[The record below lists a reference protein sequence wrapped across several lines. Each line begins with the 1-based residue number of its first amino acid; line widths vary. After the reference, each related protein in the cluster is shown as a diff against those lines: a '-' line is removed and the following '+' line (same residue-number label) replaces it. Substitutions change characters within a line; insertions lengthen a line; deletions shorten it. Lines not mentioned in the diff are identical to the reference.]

1 MAKAAWQ
8 GQPTLIPATRLPQKK
23 KHPLG
28 RNAIRISAQPSP
40 RRDDTTVNRATKHM
54 TENTST
60 STRQPQSSSMADEI
74 DLQKL
79 WGLLV
84 DHRWLII
91 GTTLIA
97 LFLGVAYGVL
107 ATPIYKADALLQ
119 VEDKQGGVP
128 GFSELNELFTEESSA
143 DAEIQIIR
151 SRMVLG
157 EVINQLQMD
166 IRIAPERSPFIGRFT
181 APDPAPEFVPK
192 PLFAGYRDSE
202 TFVTVKHFRV
212 PEALEGKAFTLLEEN
227 GQPVLYL
234 EDQKVGSAP
243 VGNPIKSEDGSIQL
257 EIGEWEYGEEPLSLV
272 KQARANAVN
281 QLRSRLS
288 VSEQGKATGII
299 AMAMIGP
306 HKTRIR
312 TILDAIS
319 ETYLL
324 QNIKRLSAEAENSL
338 DFLDEQ
344 LPEIKEKLT
353 GAEEKLNAYRLKSE
367 SVDLSLETQSV
378 LERLVAIEAKINEL
392 KIKESEVSSRFTQ
405 EHPAYRTLIQQ
416 RGSLMQEK
424 EELNKQ
430 IKALPETQQEVLR
443 LMRDVEVNQ
452 EIYVGLLNKSQE
464 LRIMKAG
471 TVGSVRIIDKALVQP
486 VPVKPKKP
494 LVAILAAMLGG
505 MGAVG
510 YVLVKAAFNRG
521 IESPEQLEEQGIS
534 VYASIPLSEH
544 QQKVDRLEALK
555 RRRRQKKDKEP
566 IPLLALSDPNDL
578 AVEALR
584 SLRTSLHFA
593 MMEATNKVLM
603 VSGPSPGVGKS
614 FVSANLAA
622 VLAQTGQR
630 VIVIDAD
637 MRKGHMHRFFDNRNN
652 AGLSDYLSGQ
662 KEQDAVIQASK
673 MENLAFIPR
682 GQVPPNPSEL
692 LMHNRFKSL
701 MESLSGQYDIVLVDT
716 PPILAVT
723 DAAIVG
729 QLAGSSLIVT
739 RFGVNSVKE
748 VDITLTRFAQNNV
761 EIKGAILNC
770 MERRASN
777 EYGYYNYEYKQDT

>member
-1 MAKAAWQ
+1 
-8 GQPTLIPATRLPQKK
+8 
-23 KHPLG
+23 
-28 RNAIRISAQPSP
+28 
-40 RRDDTTVNRATKHM
+40 M
-54 TENTST
+54 TESTST
-60 STRQPQSSSMADEI
+60 SNRQPQSPSMADEI
-74 DLQKL
+74 HLQKL
-79 WGLLV
+79 LGLLM

-91 GTTLIA
+91 GTTLVA
-97 LFLGVAYGVL
+97 LLLGVAYGLL

-157 EVINQLQMD
+157 EVIDQLQMD
-166 IRIAPERSPFIGRFT
+166 ILIEPDRMPLFGGLG

-212 PEALEGKAFTLLEEN
+212 PEALEGKLFTLLEEN
-227 GQPVLYL
+227 GHPVLYL
-234 EDQKVGSAP
+234 DEQKIASASVGS
-243 VGNPIKSEDGSIQL
+243 PIKNENGSILL
-257 EIGEWEYGEEPLSLV
+257 ELGEFEYGEEPLNLIKQTRADAV
-272 KQARANAVN
+272 KN
-281 QLRSRLS
+281 LRGRLS
-288 VSEQGKATGII
+288 VSEQGRATGII
-299 AMAMIGP
+299 AITMTG
-306 HKTRIR
+306 HSKKRIR
-312 TILDAIS
+312 SILDGIG

-338 DFLDEQ
+338 KFLDEQ

-392 KIKESEVSSRFTQ
+392 KIKESEVSSRFTK

-486 VPVKPKKP
+486 DPVKPKKSF
-494 LVAILAAMLGG
+494 VAILAALLGAIG
-505 MGAVG
+505 SVG
-510 YVLVKAAFNRG
+510 CVLVKAAFNRG

-555 RRRRQKKDKEP
+555 RSRRKKKDKDP

-578 AVEALR
+578 AIEALR

-593 MMEATNKVLM
+593 MMEANNKVLM

-614 FVSANLAA
+614 FVTANLAA
-622 VLAQTGQR
+622 VLAQTGQK
-630 VIVIDAD
+630 VIAVDAD
-637 MRKGHMHRFFDNRNN
+637 MRKGHMHRFFDNTND

-662 KEQDAVIQASK
+662 KEQGAVIQTTK
-673 MENLAFIPR
+673 MENLDFISR

-692 LMHNRFKSL
+692 LMHNRLKSL

-777 EYGYYNYEYKQDT
+777 EYGYYSYAYK

>member
-1 MAKAAWQ
+1 MVSLQKTPIGNQTGRAKKDM
-8 GQPTLIPATRLPQKK
+8 P
-23 KHPLG
+23 
-28 RNAIRISAQPSP
+28 N
-40 RRDDTTVNRATKHM
+40 N
-54 TENTST
+54 ETST
-60 STRQPQSSSMADEI
+60 ARPLPSSSTMADEI
-74 DLQKL
+74 DLQRL

-91 GTTLIA
+91 STTFIA
-97 LFLGVAYGVL
+97 LCFGVAYGL
-107 ATPIYKADALLQ
+107 FATPIYKADALLQ

-157 EVINQLQMD
+157 QIIDQLQLD
-166 IRIAPERSPFIGRFT
+166 IHVAPDRVPFWG
-181 APDPAPEFVPK
+181 AVGAADPAPAFVPQ
-192 PLFAGYRDSE
+192 PLFAGYRDSK
-202 TFVTVKHFRV
+202 TFVAIKSFQV
-212 PEALEGKAFTLLEEN
+212 PENLEGKTFTLIEEN
-227 GQPVLYL
+227 GLPTLYL
-234 EDQKVGSAP
+234 DKQKVGSAP
-243 VGNPIKSEDGSIQL
+243 LDTPITSEDKLIIL
-257 EIGEWEYGEEPLSLV
+257 ELGEWEFGEEPLNLIH
-272 KQARANAVN
+272 QPRASAVS

-288 VSEQGKATGII
+288 VSEQGKSTGII
-299 AMAMIGP
+299 ALSITGS
-306 HKTRIR
+306 HKGRIR
-312 TILDAIS
+312 AILDAIS

-324 QNIKRLSAEAENSL
+324 QNIKRMSAEAEKSL
-338 DFLDEQ
+338 DFLDQQ
-344 LPEIKEKLT
+344 LPEIKEKLN

-378 LERLVAIEAKINEL
+378 LDRLVAIEGKINEL
-392 KIKESEVSSRFTQ
+392 KIKESEISARFTR
-405 EHPAYRTLIQQ
+405 EHPAYRTLVQQ
-416 RGSLMQEK
+416 RASLNQEK
-424 EELNKQ
+424 EQLNSQ

-452 EIYVGLLNKSQE
+452 EIYVGLLNKVQE

-486 VPVKPKKP
+486 APIKPKKP
-494 LVAILAAMLGG
+494 LVAILAAMLGA
-505 MGAVG
+505 MGSVG
-510 YVLVKAAFNRG
+510 IVLLKAAFNRG

-544 QQKVDRLEALK
+544 QQKVDRIALLQYRRKRKKSKEA
-555 RRRRQKKDKEP
+555 
-566 IPLLALSDPNDL
+566 IPLLTLSDPNDL

-593 MMEATNKVLM
+593 MMEASNKVLM

-614 FVSANLAA
+614 FISANLAA
-622 VLAQTGQR
+622 VLAQTGQK
-630 VIVIDAD
+630 VMVVDAD
-637 MRKGHMHRFFDNRNN
+637 MRKGHMHRFFENHSDT
-652 AGLSDYLSGQ
+652 GLSDYLSGQ
-662 KEQDAVIQASK
+662 VEQEHIVCSTQMDNIF
-673 MENLAFIPR
+673 FIPR
-682 GQVPPNPSEL
+682 GQLPPNPSEL
-692 LMHNRFKSL
+692 LMHDRFKTL
-701 MESLSGQYDIVLVDT
+701 MESLSAQYDIVLVDT

-770 MERRASN
+770 MERRVRN
-777 EYGYYNYEYKQDT
+777 EYGYYAYEYSSEGNDGTSS

>member
-1 MAKAAWQ
+1 
-8 GQPTLIPATRLPQKK
+8 
-23 KHPLG
+23 
-28 RNAIRISAQPSP
+28 
-40 RRDDTTVNRATKHM
+40 M

-60 STRQPQSSSMADEI
+60 ANRQPQAGGVADEI

-97 LFLGVAYGVL
+97 LFLGVVYGVL

-157 EVINQLQMD
+157 DVIDQLQLD
-166 IRIAPERSPFIGRFT
+166 ILIQPDRLPLIGSLG
-181 APDPAPEFVPK
+181 APDPAPEFLPK
-192 PLFAGYRDSE
+192 PLFAGYRDSQ
-202 TFVTVKHFRV
+202 TFVTIKHFQV
-212 PEALEGKAFTLLEEN
+212 PETLEGKVFTLLEEN
-227 GQPVLYL
+227 GQPALYM

-243 VGNPIKSEDGSIQL
+243 VGTLIKSEDGGIQL
-257 EIGEWEYGEEPLSLV
+257 ELGEWEYGGEPLDLV
-272 KQARANAVN
+272 KQARADTVN
-281 QLRSRLS
+281 KFRARLS
-288 VSEQGKATGII
+288 VNEQGKSTGII
-299 AMAMIGP
+299 ALAMTGP
-306 HKTRIR
+306 NKTRIR
-312 TILDAIS
+312 TILDAIG

-353 GAEEKLNAYRLKSE
+353 AAEEKLNAYRLKSE

-392 KIKESEVSSRFTQ
+392 KIKESEVSARFTK

-416 RGSLMQEK
+416 RSSLIQEK

-443 LMRDVEVNQ
+443 FMRDVEVNQ
-452 EIYVGLLNKSQE
+452 EIYVGLLNKVQE

-486 VPVKPKKP
+486 EPVKPKKA
-494 LVAILAAMLGG
+494 LVVIIASMLGG
-505 MGAVG
+505 MAAVAF
-510 YVLVKAAFNRG
+510 VLVKAIFNRG
-521 IESPEQLEEQGIS
+521 IESPEELEERGIP

-544 QQKVDRLEALK
+544 QQKVDRLAALK
-555 RRRRQKKDKEP
+555 RQRRKKKLNENIP
-566 IPLLALSDPNDL
+566 ILALSDPNDL

-593 MMEATNKVLM
+593 MMGARNNVIM

-614 FVSANLAA
+614 FVSTNLAA
-622 VLAQTGQR
+622 VLATAGQK
-630 VIVIDAD
+630 VVVIDAD
-637 MRKGHMHRFFDNRNN
+637 MRKGNMHRFFNN
-652 AGLSDYLSGQ
+652 KNEVGLSDYLSDQ
-662 KEQDAVIQASK
+662 KTYEEIISTT
-673 MENLAFIPR
+673 ELESLSFISR
-682 GQVPPNPSEL
+682 GKVPPNPSEL
-692 LMHNRFKSL
+692 LMHERFKL
-701 MESLSGQYDIVLVDT
+701 LVDSLSTRYDMVLIDT

-723 DAAIVG
+723 DASIVG
-729 QLAGSSLIVT
+729 QLAGSSLIVA

-748 VDITLTRFAQNNV
+748 VDITLNRFEQNNV

-770 MERRASN
+770 MERKSSN
-777 EYGYYNYEYKQDT
+777 EYSYYSYEYK

>member
-1 MAKAAWQ
+1 
-8 GQPTLIPATRLPQKK
+8 
-23 KHPLG
+23 
-28 RNAIRISAQPSP
+28 
-40 RRDDTTVNRATKHM
+40 M

-60 STRQPQSSSMADEI
+60 SNRQPQSSGMADEI

-97 LFLGVAYGVL
+97 LFLGVAYGLL

-157 EVINQLQMD
+157 DVIDQLQLD
-166 IRIAPERSPFIGRFT
+166 ILVQPDRPPLIGGLG

-212 PEALEGKAFTLLEEN
+212 PEVLEGEAFTLLEEN
-227 GQPVLYL
+227 GQPTLYL

-243 VGNPIKSEDGSIQL
+243 VGSPIKSEDGAIQL
-257 EIGEWEYGEEPLSLV
+257 EIGEWEYGEEPLSLI
-272 KQARANAVN
+272 KQARADAVN
-281 QLRSRLS
+281 QLRGRLS
-288 VSEQGKATGII
+288 VSEQGKVTGII
-299 AMAMIGP
+299 AMAITGP

-392 KIKESEVSSRFTQ
+392 KIKESEVSARFTQ

-416 RGSLMQEK
+416 RGSLLQEK

-486 VPVKPKKP
+486 EPVKPQKS
-494 LVAILAAMLGG
+494 LIAILAAMLGG

-555 RRRRQKKDKEP
+555 RRRHKKNKEP

-578 AVEALR
+578 AIEALR

-593 MMEATNKVLM
+593 MMEASNKVLM

-614 FVSANLAA
+614 FVTANLAA
-622 VLAQTGQR
+622 VLAQTGQK
-630 VIVIDAD
+630 VVVIDAD
-637 MRKGHMHRFFDNRNN
+637 MRKGHMHRFFDNRNDD
-652 AGLSDYLSGQ
+652 GLSDYLSGQ
-662 KEQDAVIQASK
+662 KEQEAVIQATK

-701 MESLSGQYDIVLVDT
+701 MESLSDQYDIVLVDT

-777 EYGYYNYEYKQDT
+777 EYGYYAYEYGSSKES

>member
-1 MAKAAWQ
+1 
-8 GQPTLIPATRLPQKK
+8 
-23 KHPLG
+23 
-28 RNAIRISAQPSP
+28 
-40 RRDDTTVNRATKHM
+40 M
-54 TENTST
+54 TENAST
-60 STRQPQSSSMADEI
+60 SNRQPQPSGMADEI

-79 WGLLV
+79 WGQLV

-97 LFLGVAYGVL
+97 LFLGVVYGFL
-107 ATPIYKADALLQ
+107 ATPIYRADALLQ

-157 EVINQLQMD
+157 DVIDQLHLD
-166 IRIAPERSPFIGRFT
+166 IRVQPDRLPLIGGLG

-202 TFVTVKHFRV
+202 TFVTIKNFRV
-212 PEALEGKAFTLLEEN
+212 PDTLKGEAFTLLEEN
-227 GQPVLYL
+227 SQPTLYL

-243 VGNPIKSEDGSIQL
+243 VGDSIKSEDGRIQL
-257 EIGEWEYGEEPLSLV
+257 ELGEWEYGGEPLNLV
-272 KQARANAVN
+272 KQTRAGAVN
-281 QLRSRLS
+281 QLRGRLS
-288 VSEQGKATGII
+288 VSEQGKSTGII
-299 AMAMIGP
+299 AMSITGP

-312 TILDAIS
+312 TVLDSIS
-319 ETYLL
+319 ENYLL
-324 QNIKRLSAEAENSL
+324 QNIKRMSAEAQNSL
-338 DFLDEQ
+338 NFLDEQ

-353 GAEEKLNAYRLKSE
+353 SAEEKLNAYRLKSE
-367 SVDLSLETQSV
+367 SVDLSLETESV
-378 LERLVAIEAKINEL
+378 LGRLVAIEAKINEL
-392 KIKESEVSSRFTQ
+392 KIKESEVSARFTQ

-430 IKALPETQQEVLR
+430 IKTLPETQQEVLR

-452 EIYVGLLNKSQE
+452 EIYVGLLNKVQE

-471 TVGSVRIIDKALVQP
+471 TVGSVRIIDKALVQTE
-486 VPVKPKKP
+486 PVKPKKP
-494 LVAILAAMLGG
+494 LVAILAAMLGA
-505 MGAVG
+505 MSSVG
-510 YVLVKAAFNRG
+510 YVLVRAAFNRG

-534 VYASIPLSEH
+534 VYASIPLSQH
-544 QQKVDRLEALK
+544 QLKVDRLEALK
-555 RRRRQKKDKEP
+555 RRRQKKSKEP

-578 AVEALR
+578 AIEALR

-593 MMEATNKVLM
+593 MMEASNKVLM

-614 FVSANLAA
+614 FVTANLAA
-622 VLAQTGQR
+622 VLAQTGQK
-630 VIVIDAD
+630 VVVIDAD
-637 MRKGHMHRFFDNRNN
+637 MRKGHMHRFFDNRNDE
-652 AGLSDYLSGQ
+652 GLSDYLSGQ
-662 KEQDAVIQASK
+662 KEQETVIQTTK

-701 MESLSGQYDIVLVDT
+701 MKSLSGQYDIVLVDT

-748 VDITLTRFAQNNV
+748 IDITLTRFAQNNV

-777 EYGYYNYEYKQDT
+777 EYGYYQYKY

>member
-1 MAKAAWQ
+1 
-8 GQPTLIPATRLPQKK
+8 
-23 KHPLG
+23 
-28 RNAIRISAQPSP
+28 
-40 RRDDTTVNRATKHM
+40 M

-60 STRQPQSSSMADEI
+60 SNRQPQATGMADEI

-79 WGLLV
+79 FGLLL

-97 LFLGVAYGVL
+97 LFLGVAYGLL

-157 EVINQLQMD
+157 DVIDQLQMD
-166 IRIAPERSPFIGRFT
+166 IRIGPDRPPLIGSFT
-181 APDPAPEFVPK
+181 APDPAPEFAPK

-212 PEALEGKAFTLLEEN
+212 PEAVEGRAFTLLEEN
-227 GQPVLYL
+227 GQPTLYL
-234 EDQKVGSAP
+234 EDQKVGGAP
-243 VGNPIKSEDGSIQL
+243 LGSPITSEDGSIQL
-257 EIGEWEYGEEPLSLV
+257 ELGEWEYGEEPLYLV
-272 KQARANAVN
+272 KQARADAVN
-281 QLRSRLS
+281 QLRGRLS

-299 AMAMIGP
+299 SMAMTGP

-392 KIKESEVSSRFTQ
+392 KIKESEVSARFTK

-443 LMRDVEVNQ
+443 FMRDVEVNQ
-452 EIYVGLLNKSQE
+452 EIYVGLLNKVQE

-555 RRRRQKKDKEP
+555 RRRHKKNKEP

-578 AVEALR
+578 AIEALR

-593 MMEATNKVLM
+593 MMEASNKVLM

-614 FVSANLAA
+614 FVTANLAA
-622 VLAQTGQR
+622 VLAQTGQK
-630 VIVIDAD
+630 VVVIDAD
-637 MRKGHMHRFFDNRNN
+637 MRKGHMHRFFDNRNDE
-652 AGLSDYLSGQ
+652 GLSDYLSGQ
-662 KEQDAVIQASK
+662 KEQEAVIQATK

-692 LMHNRFKSL
+692 LMHARFKSL
-701 MESLSGQYDIVLVDT
+701 MESLSEQYDIVLVDT

-777 EYGYYNYEYKQDT
+777 EYGYYAYEYRSNTKE

>member
-1 MAKAAWQ
+1 MAEN
-8 GQPTLIPATRLPQKK
+8 AT
-23 KHPLG
+23 
-28 RNAIRISAQPSP
+28 
-40 RRDDTTVNRATKHM
+40 
-54 TENTST
+54 NTA
-60 STRQPQSSSMADEI
+60 RQPQSSSSMADEI
-74 DLQKL
+74 DLQRL

-84 DHRWLII
+84 DHRWLIV
-91 GTTLIA
+91 GTTFIA
-97 LFLGVAYGVL
+97 LCLGVAYALL

-157 EVINQLQMD
+157 DVIDQLQMD
-166 IRIAPERSPFIGRFT
+166 ILVQPDRLPLIGGLG
-181 APDPAPEFVPK
+181 APDPAPEFVAK

-202 TFVTVKHFRV
+202 TFVTIKNFRV
-212 PEALEGKAFTLLEEN
+212 PDTLKGEAFTLLEEN
-227 GQPVLYL
+227 GQPTLYL

-243 VGNPIKSEDGSIQL
+243 VGEPIKSEDGRIQL
-257 EIGEWEYGEEPLSLV
+257 ELGEWEYGGEPLSLV
-272 KQARANAVN
+272 KQARADAVN
-281 QLRSRLS
+281 QLRGRLS

-299 AMAMIGP
+299 AMAITGP

-312 TILDAIS
+312 TVLDSIS
-319 ETYLL
+319 ENYLL
-324 QNIKRLSAEAENSL
+324 QNIKRMSAEAQNSL

-353 GAEEKLNAYRLKSE
+353 SAEEKLNAYRLKSE

-392 KIKESEVSSRFTQ
+392 KIKESEVSARFTQ

-452 EIYVGLLNKSQE
+452 EIYVGLLNKVQE

-486 VPVKPKKP
+486 EPVKPKKS
-494 LVAILAAMLGG
+494 LIAILAAMLGA

-555 RRRRQKKDKEP
+555 RRRRQRKDKEP

-578 AVEALR
+578 AIEALR

-593 MMEATNKVLM
+593 MMEASNKVLM

-614 FVSANLAA
+614 FVTANLAA
-622 VLAQTGQR
+622 VLAQTGQK
-630 VIVIDAD
+630 VVVIDAD
-637 MRKGHMHRFFDNRNN
+637 MRKGHMHRFFDNRND

-662 KEQDAVIQASK
+662 KEQEAVLQK
-673 MENLAFIPR
+673 TEMENLAFIPR
-682 GQVPPNPSEL
+682 GKVPPNPSEL
-692 LMHNRFKSL
+692 LMHSRFKVL
-701 MESLSGQYDIVLVDT
+701 MESLSEQYDIVLVDT

-777 EYGYYNYEYKQDT
+777 EYGYYAYEYKI

>member
-1 MAKAAWQ
+1 
-8 GQPTLIPATRLPQKK
+8 
-23 KHPLG
+23 
-28 RNAIRISAQPSP
+28 
-40 RRDDTTVNRATKHM
+40 M

-60 STRQPQSSSMADEI
+60 SNRQPQSSSMADEI

-97 LFLGVAYGVL
+97 LFLGVAYGLL

-157 EVINQLQMD
+157 DVIDQLQMD
-166 IRIAPERSPFIGRFT
+166 ILIEPDRLPLIGGMG
-181 APDPAPEFVPK
+181 APDPAPEFLPK
-192 PLFAGYRDSE
+192 PLFAGYRDSD
-202 TFVTVKHFRV
+202 TFVTIKNFRV
-212 PEALEGKAFTLLEEN
+212 PETLEGETFTLLEEN
-227 GQPVLYL
+227 GQPALYL

-243 VGNPIKSEDGSIQL
+243 VGSSIKSEDGVIQL
-257 EIGEWEYGEEPLSLV
+257 EIGEWEYGEEPLSLM
-272 KQARANAVN
+272 KQARADAVN
-281 QLRSRLS
+281 QLRGRLS
-288 VSEQGKATGII
+288 VNEQGKATGII
-299 AMAMIGP
+299 AMAMTGP

-312 TILDAIS
+312 TILDSIS
-319 ETYLL
+319 ENYLL
-324 QNIKRLSAEAENSL
+324 QNIKRMSAEAQNSL

-392 KIKESEVSSRFTQ
+392 KIKESEVSARFTK

-443 LMRDVEVNQ
+443 FMRDVEVNQ
-452 EIYVGLLNKSQE
+452 EIYVGLLNKVQE

-486 VPVKPKKP
+486 EPVKPKKP

-555 RRRRQKKDKEP
+555 RRRHKKNKEP

-578 AVEALR
+578 AIEALR

-593 MMEATNKVLM
+593 MMEASNKVLM

-614 FVSANLAA
+614 FVTANLAA
-622 VLAQTGQR
+622 VLAQTGQK
-630 VIVIDAD
+630 VVVIDAD
-637 MRKGHMHRFFDNRNN
+637 MRKGHMHRFFDNRNDD
-652 AGLSDYLSGQ
+652 GLSDYLSGQ
-662 KEQDAVIQASK
+662 KEQEAVIQATK

-701 MESLSGQYDIVLVDT
+701 MESLSEQYDIVLVDT

-777 EYGYYNYEYKQDT
+777 EYGYYAYEYSSNTKE

>member
-1 MAKAAWQ
+1 MAEN
-8 GQPTLIPATRLPQKK
+8 AT
-23 KHPLG
+23 
-28 RNAIRISAQPSP
+28 
-40 RRDDTTVNRATKHM
+40 
-54 TENTST
+54 NT
-60 STRQPQSSSMADEI
+60 TRQPQSSSSMADEI
-74 DLQKL
+74 DLQRL

-97 LFLGVAYGVL
+97 VCLGGAYGLL

-157 EVINQLQMD
+157 EIIDQLQLD
-166 IRIAPERSPFIGRFT
+166 IKVAPDRFPFFGRIG

-202 TFVTVKHFRV
+202 TFVTIKSFQV
-212 PEALEGKAFTLLEEN
+212 PENLEGKSFTLVEEN
-227 GQPVLYL
+227 GIPALYL
-234 EDQKVGSAP
+234 DEQKVGSAP
-243 VGNPIKSEDGSIQL
+243 MGTPITSEDKRITL
-257 EIGEWEYGEEPLSLV
+257 ELGEWEYGEEPLALV
-272 KQARANAVN
+272 HQTRAEAVN
-281 QLRSRLS
+281 QLRGRLS

-299 AMAMIGP
+299 ALSITGP
-306 HKTRIR
+306 NKARIR
-312 TILDAIS
+312 AILDAIG

-324 QNIKRLSAEAENSL
+324 QNIKRMSAEAENSL

-392 KIKESEVSSRFTQ
+392 KIKESEVSARFTR

-416 RGSLMQEK
+416 RGSLIQEK
-424 EELNKQ
+424 DELNKQ
-430 IKALPETQQEVLR
+430 IKQLPETQQEVLR

-452 EIYVGLLNKSQE
+452 EIYVGLLNKVQE

-486 VPVKPKKP
+486 EPVKPKKS
-494 LVAILAAMLGG
+494 LIAILAAMLGA
-505 MGAVG
+505 MGSVG
-510 YVLVKAAFNRG
+510 VVLLKAAFNRG

-555 RRRRQKKDKEP
+555 RRRKRKKDKDP
-566 IPLLALSDPNDL
+566 IPLLSLSDPNDL

-593 MMEATNKVLM
+593 MMEASNKVLM

-622 VLAQTGQR
+622 VLAQTGQK
-630 VIVIDAD
+630 VLVVDAD
-637 MRKGHMHRFFDNRNN
+637 MRKGHMHRFFENRND

-662 KEQDAVIQASK
+662 VEQSAIVQSTQ
-673 MENLAFIPR
+673 MEHLAFISR

-692 LMHNRFKSL
+692 LMHDRFKAL
-701 MESLSGQYDIVLVDT
+701 MESLSAQYDIVLVDT

-777 EYGYYNYEYKQDT
+777 EYGYYAYEYGKNSN

>member
-1 MAKAAWQ
+1 
-8 GQPTLIPATRLPQKK
+8 
-23 KHPLG
+23 
-28 RNAIRISAQPSP
+28 
-40 RRDDTTVNRATKHM
+40 
-54 TENTST
+54 
-60 STRQPQSSSMADEI
+60 MADEI
-74 DLQKL
+74 DLQRL

-97 LFLGVAYGVL
+97 LCLGVAYSLL

-143 DAEIQIIR
+143 DAEIQIIL

-157 EVINQLQMD
+157 NVIDQLQMD
-166 IRIAPERSPFIGRFT
+166 ILVWPDRLPLIGGLMAP
-181 APDPAPEFVPK
+181 APAPELVPT
-192 PLFAGYRDSE
+192 PLFAGFRDNE
-202 TFVTVKHFRV
+202 TSVTVKNFRV
-212 PEALEGKAFTLLEEN
+212 PEALEGEIFTLLEEN

-234 EDQKVGSAP
+234 EEQKVGSAP
-243 VGNPIKSEDGSIQL
+243 LGNPIKSEDGSILL
-257 EIGEWEYGEEPLSLV
+257 EIGDWKYAEEPLSLV
-272 KQARANAVN
+272 KEARADAVN
-281 QLRSRLS
+281 QLRGRLS

-299 AMAMIGP
+299 SMTITGP

-312 TILDAIS
+312 TILDAIA
-319 ETYLL
+319 EVYLL

-338 DFLDEQ
+338 GFLDEQ

-353 GAEEKLNAYRLKSE
+353 SAEEKLNAYRLKSE

-392 KIKESEVSSRFTQ
+392 KIKESEVAARFTQ

-416 RGSLMQEK
+416 RASLVQEK
-424 EELNKQ
+424 DGLNKQ

-452 EIYVGLLNKSQE
+452 EIYVGLLNKVQE

-471 TVGSVRIIDKALVQP
+471 TVGSVRIIDKSLVQP
-486 VPVKPKKP
+486 DPVKPRKL
-494 LVAILAAMLGG
+494 LVVILAAMLGAIG
-505 MGAVG
+505 SVG
-510 YVLVKAAFNRG
+510 YVLLKAAFNRG
-521 IESPEQLEEQGIS
+521 IVSPEQLEEQGIS
-534 VYASIPLSEH
+534 VYASIPLSQH

-555 RRRRQKKDKEP
+555 RRRRKKDKDD

-593 MMEATNKVLM
+593 MLEADNKVLM

-622 VLAQTGQR
+622 VLAQAGQR
-630 VIVIDAD
+630 VVVIDGD
-637 MRKGHMHRFFDNRNN
+637 MRKGHMHRFFDNYND

-662 KEQDAVIQASK
+662 KEQASVVHGTK

-692 LMHNRFKSL
+692 LMHHRFKSL
-701 MESLSGQYDIVLVDT
+701 MESLSEQYDIVLIDT

-748 VDITLTRFAQNNV
+748 VDITLTRFSQNNV

-777 EYGYYNYEYKQDT
+777 EYGYYSYEYQSES

>member
-1 MAKAAWQ
+1 
-8 GQPTLIPATRLPQKK
+8 
-23 KHPLG
+23 
-28 RNAIRISAQPSP
+28 
-40 RRDDTTVNRATKHM
+40 M

-60 STRQPQSSSMADEI
+60 SNRQPQSSSMADEI

-97 LFLGVAYGVL
+97 LFLGVAYGLL

-157 EVINQLQMD
+157 DVIDQLQLD
-166 IRIAPERSPFIGRFT
+166 ILVQPDRLPLIGGLG

-212 PEALEGKAFTLLEEN
+212 PESLEGEAFTLLEEN
-227 GQPVLYL
+227 GQPTLYL
-234 EDQKVGSAP
+234 EDQKVGGAP
-243 VGNPIKSEDGSIQL
+243 LGSPITSEDGSIQL
-257 EIGEWEYGEEPLSLV
+257 ELGEWEYGEEPLSLM
-272 KQARANAVN
+272 KQARADAVN
-281 QLRSRLS
+281 QLRGRLS

-299 AMAMIGP
+299 SMAITGP
-306 HKTRIR
+306 HKIRIR

-353 GAEEKLNAYRLKSE
+353 GAEEKLNAYRLESE
-367 SVDLSLETQSV
+367 SVDLSLETESV

-392 KIKESEVSSRFTQ
+392 KIKESEISSRFTR

-416 RGSLMQEK
+416 RASLLQEK

-452 EIYVGLLNKSQE
+452 EIYVGLLNKVQE

-471 TVGSVRIIDKALVQP
+471 TVGSVRIIDKALVRP
-486 VPVKPKKP
+486 GAIKPKKP
-494 LVAILAAMLGG
+494 LVAILAAFLGG
-505 MGAVG
+505 LGAVG
-510 YVLVKAAFNRG
+510 YVLLKATFKRG
-521 IESPEQLEEQGIS
+521 VESPEQLEELGIS

-544 QQKVDRLEALK
+544 QLKVDRLEALK
-555 RRRRQKKDKEP
+555 RRRRQKKDKDS
-566 IPLLALSDPNDL
+566 IPLLALSAPNDL
-578 AVEALR
+578 SIEALR

-593 MMEATNKVLM
+593 MMEANNKVLM

-622 VLAQTGQR
+622 VLSLAGQR
-630 VIVIDAD
+630 VVVVDAD
-637 MRKGHMHRFFDNRNN
+637 MRKGHLHRFFDSPNDS
-652 AGLSDYLSGQ
+652 GLSDILSGQ
-662 KEQDAVIQASK
+662 KNREQVIK
-673 MENLAFIPR
+673 KTRIENLDFISR
-682 GQVPPNPSEL
+682 GRVPPNPSEL
-692 LMHNRFKSL
+692 LMHGRFKSL
-701 MESLSGQYDIVLVDT
+701 MSSLSNEYEIVLVDT

-739 RFGVNSVKE
+739 RFGVNSAKE

-777 EYGYYNYEYKQDT
+777 EYGYYAYEYKND

>member
-1 MAKAAWQ
+1 
-8 GQPTLIPATRLPQKK
+8 
-23 KHPLG
+23 
-28 RNAIRISAQPSP
+28 
-40 RRDDTTVNRATKHM
+40 M

-60 STRQPQSSSMADEI
+60 ANRQPQAGGVADEI

-79 WGLLV
+79 FGLLL

-97 LFLGVAYGVL
+97 LFLGVAYGLL
-107 ATPIYKADALLQ
+107 ATPVYKADALLQ
-119 VEDKQGGVP
+119 VEDKKGGVP

-157 EVINQLQMD
+157 DVIDQLQMD
-166 IRIAPERSPFIGRFT
+166 IRIGPKRVPFIGTFI
-181 APDPAPEFVPK
+181 APSPAPQFVPK

-202 TFVTVKHFRV
+202 TFVTVKQFRV
-212 PEALEGKAFTLLEEN
+212 PESLEGKGFTLLEEN
-227 GQPVLYL
+227 GQPTLYL
-234 EDQKVGSAP
+234 KEQKIGSAP
-243 VGNPIKSEDGSIQL
+243 VGSPITTEDGSILL
-257 EIGEWEYGEEPLSLV
+257 EINEWEYGEEPLSLI

-281 QLRSRLS
+281 HLRGRLS
-288 VSEQGKATGII
+288 VTERGKATGII
-299 AMAMIGP
+299 AMAMTGH

-312 TILDAIS
+312 TILDSIS

-353 GAEEKLNAYRLKSE
+353 SAEEKLNAYRLKSE

-392 KIKESEVSSRFTQ
+392 KIKESEVSARFTQ

-416 RGSLMQEK
+416 RGSLIQEK

-430 IKALPETQQEVLR
+430 IKTLPETQQEVLR

-452 EIYVGLLNKSQE
+452 EIYVGLLNKVQE

-486 VPVKPKKP
+486 EPVKPKKT
-494 LVAILAAMLGG
+494 LVAILAAMLGA
-505 MGAVG
+505 MGSIG
-510 YVLVKAAFNRG
+510 YVLIKAAFNRG

-544 QQKVDRLEALK
+544 QLKVDRLEALK
-555 RRRRQKKDKEP
+555 RRRQKKNKEP
-566 IPLLALSDPNDL
+566 IPLLALSAPNDL
-578 AVEALR
+578 AIEALR

-593 MMEATNKVLM
+593 MMEASNKVLM

-614 FVSANLAA
+614 FVTANLAA
-622 VLAQTGQR
+622 VLAQTGQK
-630 VIVIDAD
+630 VVVIDAD
-637 MRKGHMHRFFDNRNN
+637 MRKGHMHRFFDNRNDD
-652 AGLSDYLSGQ
+652 GLSDYLSGQ
-662 KEQDAVIQASK
+662 KDQEAVIKPTK
-673 MENLAFIPR
+673 MENLVFIPR
-682 GQVPPNPSEL
+682 GKVPPNPSEL

-777 EYGYYNYEYKQDT
+777 EYGYYAYEYGSGKES

>member
-1 MAKAAWQ
+1 
-8 GQPTLIPATRLPQKK
+8 
-23 KHPLG
+23 
-28 RNAIRISAQPSP
+28 
-40 RRDDTTVNRATKHM
+40 M

-60 STRQPQSSSMADEI
+60 SNRQPQSSSMADEI

-157 EVINQLQMD
+157 EVIDQLHLD
-166 IRIAPERSPFIGRFT
+166 IQVQPDRLPVIGGLG

-202 TFVTVKHFRV
+202 TFVTIKHFRV

-243 VGNPIKSEDGSIQL
+243 VGSPIKSEDGSIQL
-257 EIGEWEYGEEPLSLV
+257 EIGEWDYGEEPLSLV

-281 QLRSRLS
+281 QLRGRLS

-299 AMAMIGP
+299 AMAMTGP

-392 KIKESEVSSRFTQ
+392 KIKESEVSARFTK

-452 EIYVGLLNKSQE
+452 EIYVGLLNKVQE

-486 VPVKPKKP
+486 APVKPKKP
-494 LVAILAAMLGG
+494 LIAILAAMLGG

-544 QQKVDRLEALK
+544 QLKVDRLEALK
-555 RRRRQKKDKEP
+555 RRRKKNSKEP

-578 AVEALR
+578 AIEALR

-593 MMEATNKVLM
+593 MMEASNKVLM

-614 FVSANLAA
+614 FVTANLAA
-622 VLAQTGQR
+622 VLAQTGQK
-630 VIVIDAD
+630 VVVIDAD
-637 MRKGHMHRFFDNRNN
+637 MRKGHMHRFFDNRNDE
-652 AGLSDYLSGQ
+652 GLSDYLSGQ
-662 KEQDAVIQASK
+662 KEQEAVIQPTK

-701 MESLSGQYDIVLVDT
+701 MESLSEQYDIVLVDT

-777 EYGYYNYEYKQDT
+777 EYGYYAYEYGSSKES

>member
-1 MAKAAWQ
+1 
-8 GQPTLIPATRLPQKK
+8 
-23 KHPLG
+23 
-28 RNAIRISAQPSP
+28 
-40 RRDDTTVNRATKHM
+40 M
-54 TENTST
+54 TENAST
-60 STRQPQSSSMADEI
+60 SNRQPQSSSMADEI

-79 WGLLV
+79 FGQLL

-97 LFLGVAYGVL
+97 LFLGVAYGLL

-157 EVINQLQMD
+157 EVIDQLQMD
-166 IRIAPERSPFIGRFT
+166 IRIGPDRLPFIGRFT

-192 PLFAGYRDSE
+192 PLFAGYRDSQ

-212 PEALEGKAFTLLEEN
+212 PEVLEGKAFTLLEEN
-227 GQPVLYL
+227 GQPTLYL
-234 EDQKVGSAP
+234 EDQKIGSAP
-243 VGNPIKSEDGSIQL
+243 VGSPIKSEDGSIRL
-257 EIGEWEYGEEPLSLV
+257 EIGEWEYGEEPLSLM
-272 KQARANAVN
+272 KQARADTVN
-281 QLRSRLS
+281 QLRGRLS
-288 VSEQGKATGII
+288 VGEQGKATGII
-299 AMAMIGP
+299 AMAMTGP

-312 TILDAIS
+312 TILDTIS
-319 ETYLL
+319 ENYLL
-324 QNIKRLSAEAENSL
+324 QNIKRMSAEAQNSL

-392 KIKESEVSSRFTQ
+392 KIKESEVSARFTQ

-443 LMRDVEVNQ
+443 FMRDVEVNQ
-452 EIYVGLLNKSQE
+452 EIYVGLLNKVQE

-471 TVGSVRIIDKALVQP
+471 TVGSVRIIDKALAQP
-486 VPVKPKKP
+486 APVKPKKP

-555 RRRRQKKDKEP
+555 RRRHKKNKEP

-578 AVEALR
+578 AIEALR

-593 MMEATNKVLM
+593 MMEASNKVLM

-614 FVSANLAA
+614 FVTANLAA
-622 VLAQTGQR
+622 VLAQTGQK
-630 VIVIDAD
+630 VVVIDAD
-637 MRKGHMHRFFDNRNN
+637 MRKGHMHRFFDNRNDE
-652 AGLSDYLSGQ
+652 GLSDYLSGQ
-662 KEQDAVIQASK
+662 KEQEAVTQVTK

-701 MESLSGQYDIVLVDT
+701 MESLSEQYDIVLVDT

-777 EYGYYNYEYKQDT
+777 EYGYYNYEYKQNA

>member
-1 MAKAAWQ
+1 
-8 GQPTLIPATRLPQKK
+8 
-23 KHPLG
+23 
-28 RNAIRISAQPSP
+28 
-40 RRDDTTVNRATKHM
+40 M

-97 LFLGVAYGVL
+97 LFLGVAYGLL

-157 EVINQLQMD
+157 DVIDQLQLD
-166 IRIAPERSPFIGRFT
+166 ILVQPDRPPLIGGLG

-212 PEALEGKAFTLLEEN
+212 PEVLEGEAFTLLEEN
-227 GQPVLYL
+227 GQPTLYL

-243 VGNPIKSEDGSIQL
+243 VGSPIKSEDGAIQL
-257 EIGEWEYGEEPLSLV
+257 EIGEWEYGEEPLSLI
-272 KQARANAVN
+272 KQARADAVN
-281 QLRSRLS
+281 QLRGRLS
-288 VSEQGKATGII
+288 VSEQGKVTGII
-299 AMAMIGP
+299 AMAITGP

-392 KIKESEVSSRFTQ
+392 KIKESEVSARFTQ

-416 RGSLMQEK
+416 RGSLLQEK

-486 VPVKPKKP
+486 EPVKPQKS
-494 LVAILAAMLGG
+494 LIAILAAMLGG

-555 RRRRQKKDKEP
+555 RRRHKKNKEP

-578 AVEALR
+578 AIEALR

-593 MMEATNKVLM
+593 MMEASNKVLM

-614 FVSANLAA
+614 FVTANLAA
-622 VLAQTGQR
+622 VLAQTGQK
-630 VIVIDAD
+630 VVVIDAD
-637 MRKGHMHRFFDNRNN
+637 MRKGHMHRFFDNRNDD
-652 AGLSDYLSGQ
+652 GLSDYLSGQ
-662 KEQDAVIQASK
+662 KEQEAVIQATK

-701 MESLSGQYDIVLVDT
+701 MESLSDQYDIVLVDT

-777 EYGYYNYEYKQDT
+777 EYGYYAYEYSSNTKE

>member
-1 MAKAAWQ
+1 
-8 GQPTLIPATRLPQKK
+8 
-23 KHPLG
+23 
-28 RNAIRISAQPSP
+28 
-40 RRDDTTVNRATKHM
+40 M

-60 STRQPQSSSMADEI
+60 SNRQPQSSGMADEI

-97 LFLGVAYGVL
+97 LFLGVAYGLL

-157 EVINQLQMD
+157 DVIDQLQLD
-166 IRIAPERSPFIGRFT
+166 ILVQPDRPPLIGGLG

-212 PEALEGKAFTLLEEN
+212 PEVLEGEAFTLLEEN
-227 GQPVLYL
+227 GQPTLYL

-243 VGNPIKSEDGSIQL
+243 VGSPIKSEDGAIQL
-257 EIGEWEYGEEPLSLV
+257 EIGEWEYGEEPLSLI
-272 KQARANAVN
+272 KQARADAVN
-281 QLRSRLS
+281 QLRGRLS
-288 VSEQGKATGII
+288 VSEQGKVTGII
-299 AMAMIGP
+299 AMAITGP

-392 KIKESEVSSRFTQ
+392 KIKESEVSARFTQ

-416 RGSLMQEK
+416 RGSLLQEK

-486 VPVKPKKP
+486 EPVKPQKS
-494 LVAILAAMLGG
+494 LIAILAAMLGG

-555 RRRRQKKDKEP
+555 RRRHKKNKEP

-578 AVEALR
+578 AIEALR

-593 MMEATNKVLM
+593 MMEASNKVLM

-614 FVSANLAA
+614 FVTANLAA
-622 VLAQTGQR
+622 VLAQTGQK
-630 VIVIDAD
+630 VVVIDAD
-637 MRKGHMHRFFDNRNN
+637 MRKGHMHRFFDNRNDD
-652 AGLSDYLSGQ
+652 GLSDYLSGQ
-662 KEQDAVIQASK
+662 KEQEAVIQATK

-701 MESLSGQYDIVLVDT
+701 MESLSDQYDIVLVDP

-777 EYGYYNYEYKQDT
+777 EYGYYAYEYSSNTKE

>member
-1 MAKAAWQ
+1 
-8 GQPTLIPATRLPQKK
+8 
-23 KHPLG
+23 
-28 RNAIRISAQPSP
+28 
-40 RRDDTTVNRATKHM
+40 
-54 TENTST
+54 
-60 STRQPQSSSMADEI
+60 MADEI

-79 WGLLV
+79 FGLLL

-97 LFLGVAYGVL
+97 LFLGAVYSTL
-107 ATPIYKADALLQ
+107 ATPIYRADALLQ

-157 EVINQLQMD
+157 EVIDQLKMD
-166 IRIAPERSPFIGRFT
+166 IVVEPDRLPLIGGFGAP
-181 APDPAPEFVPK
+181 AAAPEFVPK

-202 TFVTVKHFRV
+202 TFVTVKSFRV
-212 PEALEGKAFTLLEEN
+212 PENLQGKAFTLVEED
-227 GQPVLYL
+227 GQPTLYL
-234 EDQKVGSAP
+234 EDQRVGAAA

-257 EIGEWEYGEEPLSLV
+257 DIGEWTYGDEPLTLV
-272 KQARANAVN
+272 KQARADAVN
-281 QLRSRLS
+281 GFRSRLS

-299 AMAMIGP
+299 AMAMTGSN
-306 HKTRIR
+306 KARIR
-312 TILDAIS
+312 TILDTIS
-319 ETYLL
+319 ENYLL
-324 QNIKRLSAEAENSL
+324 QNIKRMSAEAENSL

-353 GAEEKLNAYRLKSE
+353 SAEEKLNAYRLKSE

-392 KIKESEVSSRFTQ
+392 KIKESEVSARFTR

-416 RGSLMQEK
+416 RGSLIQEK

-452 EIYVGLLNKSQE
+452 EIYVGLLNKVQE

-486 VPVKPKKP
+486 EPVKPKKT
-494 LVAILAAMLGG
+494 LVAILAAMLGA
-505 MGAVG
+505 MGSIG

-544 QQKVDRLEALK
+544 QLKVDRLEALK
-555 RRRRQKKDKEP
+555 RRRQKKNKEP
-566 IPLLALSDPNDL
+566 IPLLALSAPNDL

-593 MMEATNKVLM
+593 MMEASNKVLM

-614 FVSANLAA
+614 FVTANLAA
-622 VLAQTGQR
+622 VLAQTGQK
-630 VIVIDAD
+630 VVVIDAD
-637 MRKGHMHRFFDNRNN
+637 MRKGHMHRFFDNMNDE
-652 AGLSDYLSGQ
+652 GLSDYLSGQ
-662 KEQDAVIQASK
+662 KEQEAVIQATK

-701 MESLSGQYDIVLVDT
+701 MESLSKEYDIVLVDT

-777 EYGYYNYEYKQDT
+777 EYGYYAYEYGSSKES

>member
-1 MAKAAWQ
+1 
-8 GQPTLIPATRLPQKK
+8 
-23 KHPLG
+23 
-28 RNAIRISAQPSP
+28 
-40 RRDDTTVNRATKHM
+40 M

-60 STRQPQSSSMADEI
+60 ANRQPQAGGVADEI

-79 WGLLV
+79 FGLLL

-97 LFLGVAYGVL
+97 LFLGVAYGLL
-107 ATPIYKADALLQ
+107 ATPVYKADALLQ

-128 GFSELNELFTEESSA
+128 GFSELNEIFTEESSA
-143 DAEIQIIR
+143 DAEIQLIR

-157 EVINQLQMD
+157 EVIDQLKMD
-166 IRIAPERSPFIGRFT
+166 IVVEPDRLPLIGGFGAP
-181 APDPAPEFVPK
+181 AAAPEFVPK
-192 PLFAGYRDSE
+192 PLFAGYRDSK
-202 TFVTVKHFRV
+202 TFVTVKSFRV
-212 PEALEGKAFTLLEEN
+212 PEKLQGKEFTLVEED
-227 GQPVLYL
+227 GQPTLYL
-234 EDQKVGSAP
+234 EDQKVGAAS

-257 EIGEWEYGEEPLSLV
+257 DIGEWTYGDEPLTLV
-272 KQARANAVN
+272 KQARADAVN
-281 QLRSRLS
+281 RFRSRLS

-299 AMAMIGP
+299 SMAMTGSN
-306 HKTRIR
+306 KARIR
-312 TILDAIS
+312 TILDTIS
-319 ETYLL
+319 ENYLL
-324 QNIKRLSAEAENSL
+324 QNIKRMSAEAENSL

-353 GAEEKLNAYRLKSE
+353 SAEEKLNAYRLKSE

-392 KIKESEVSSRFTQ
+392 KIKESEVSARFTR

-416 RGSLMQEK
+416 RGSLIQEK

-452 EIYVGLLNKSQE
+452 EIYVGLLNKVQE

-486 VPVKPKKP
+486 EPVKPKKA
-494 LVAILAAMLGG
+494 LVAILAAMLGA
-505 MGAVG
+505 MGSIG

-544 QQKVDRLEALK
+544 QLKVDRLEALK
-555 RRRRQKKDKEP
+555 RRRQKKNKES

-578 AVEALR
+578 AIEALR

-593 MMEATNKVLM
+593 MMEASNKVLM

-614 FVSANLAA
+614 FVTANLAA
-622 VLAQTGQR
+622 VLAQTGQK
-630 VIVIDAD
+630 VVVIDAD
-637 MRKGHMHRFFDNRNN
+637 MRKGHMHRFFDNRNDD
-652 AGLSDYLSGQ
+652 GLSDYLSGQ
-662 KEQDAVIQASK
+662 KDQEAVIKPTK

-682 GQVPPNPSEL
+682 GKVPPNPSEL

-777 EYGYYNYEYKQDT
+777 EYGYYAYEYGSGKES

>member
-1 MAKAAWQ
+1 MAEN
-8 GQPTLIPATRLPQKK
+8 AT
-23 KHPLG
+23 
-28 RNAIRISAQPSP
+28 
-40 RRDDTTVNRATKHM
+40 
-54 TENTST
+54 NTA
-60 STRQPQSSSMADEI
+60 RQPQSSSSMADEI
-74 DLQKL
+74 DLQRL

-97 LFLGVAYGVL
+97 LSLGVAYGLL
-107 ATPIYKADALLQ
+107 ATPVYKADALLQ

-157 EVINQLQMD
+157 EIIDQLQLD
-166 IRIAPERSPFIGRFT
+166 IKVAPDRFPFIGRIG

-202 TFVTVKHFRV
+202 SFVTIKSFQV
-212 PEALEGKAFTLLEEN
+212 PENLEGESFTLVEEN
-227 GQPVLYL
+227 GIPALYL
-234 EDQKVGSAP
+234 DEQKVGSAP
-243 VGNPIKSEDGSIQL
+243 MGTPITSEDKRITL
-257 EIGEWEYGEEPLSLV
+257 ELGEWEYGEEPLALV
-272 KQARANAVN
+272 HQTRAEAVN
-281 QLRSRLS
+281 QLRGRLS
-288 VSEQGKATGII
+288 VGEQGKATGII
-299 AMAMIGP
+299 AMSITGP
-306 HKTRIR
+306 NKDRIR
-312 TILDAIS
+312 VILDSIS

-378 LERLVAIEAKINEL
+378 LERLVAIEGKINEL
-392 KIKESEVSSRFTQ
+392 KIKESEISARFTR

-416 RGSLMQEK
+416 RASLNQEK
-424 EELNKQ
+424 DQLNSQ

-452 EIYVGLLNKSQE
+452 EIYVGLLNKVQE

-486 VPVKPKKP
+486 DPIKPKK
-494 LVAILAAMLGG
+494 LFVAILAAMLGG
-505 MGAVG
+505 MGSIG

-521 IESPEQLEEQGIS
+521 IESPEQLEEQGVS

-544 QQKVDRLEALK
+544 QLKVDRLEALK
-555 RRRRQKKDKEP
+555 RSRRKKKDKDP

-578 AVEALR
+578 AIEALR

-593 MMEATNKVLM
+593 MMEASNKVLM

-614 FVSANLAA
+614 FVTANLAA

-630 VIVIDAD
+630 VVVIDAD
-637 MRKGHMHRFFDNRNN
+637 MRKGHMHRFFDNDND
-652 AGLSDYLSGQ
+652 AGLSDYLSAQ
-662 KEQDAVIQASK
+662 KEQEDVIRATK
-673 MENLAFIPR
+673 MESLVFISR

-692 LMHNRFKSL
+692 LMHNRFKL
-701 MESLSGQYDIVLVDT
+701 LIESLSEKYDIVLIDT

-729 QLAGSSLIVT
+729 QIAGSSLIVT
-739 RFGVNSVKE
+739 RFGANSVKE
-748 VDITLTRFAQNNV
+748 VDVTLTRFAQNNV

-770 MERRASN
+770 MERRANN
-777 EYGYYNYEYKQDT
+777 EYGYYAYAYK

>member
-1 MAKAAWQ
+1 MAEN
-8 GQPTLIPATRLPQKK
+8 AT
-23 KHPLG
+23 
-28 RNAIRISAQPSP
+28 
-40 RRDDTTVNRATKHM
+40 
-54 TENTST
+54 NT
-60 STRQPQSSSMADEI
+60 TRQPQSSSSMADEI
-74 DLQKL
+74 DLQRL

-97 LFLGVAYGVL
+97 LSLGVAYGLL
-107 ATPIYKADALLQ
+107 ATPVYKADALLQ

-157 EVINQLQMD
+157 EIIDQLQLD
-166 IRIAPERSPFIGRFT
+166 IKVEPDRLPLIGGLG
-181 APDPAPEFVPK
+181 AADPAPEFVPK

-202 TFVTVKHFRV
+202 TFVTIKSFQV
-212 PEALEGKAFTLLEEN
+212 PENLEGESFTLIEEN
-227 GQPVLYL
+227 GQPALYF
-234 EDQKVGSAP
+234 EEKKVGSAP
-243 VGNPIKSEDGSIQL
+243 LGTPITSEDKRIVL
-257 EIGEWEYGEEPLSLV
+257 ELGEWEYGEEPLTLLH
-272 KQARANAVN
+272 QTRADAVN
-281 QLRSRLS
+281 QLRNRLT

-299 AMAMIGP
+299 AMSITGTNKA
-306 HKTRIR
+306 RIR
-312 TILDAIS
+312 DILDAIG

-324 QNIKRLSAEAENSL
+324 QNIKRMSAEAENSL

-392 KIKESEVSSRFTQ
+392 KIKESEVSARFTR

-416 RGSLMQEK
+416 RGSLIQEK
-424 EELNKQ
+424 DELNKQ
-430 IKALPETQQEVLR
+430 IKELPETQQEVLR

-452 EIYVGLLNKSQE
+452 EIYVGLLNKVQE

-486 VPVKPKKP
+486 EPVKPKKA
-494 LVAILAAMLGG
+494 LIAILAAMLGA
-505 MGAVG
+505 MASVG
-510 YVLVKAAFNRG
+510 VVLLKAAFNRG

-555 RRRRQKKDKEP
+555 RRRKRKKDKDS
-566 IPLLALSDPNDL
+566 IPLLTLSDPNDL

-593 MMEATNKVLM
+593 MMEASNKVLM

-622 VLAQTGQR
+622 VLAQTGKK
-630 VIVIDAD
+630 VVVVDAD
-637 MRKGHMHRFFDNRNN
+637 MRKGHMHRFFENRND

-662 KEQDAVIQASK
+662 VEQSAIVQSTE
-673 MENLAFIPR
+673 MEHLTFISR

-692 LMHNRFKSL
+692 LMHDRFKAL
-701 MESLSGQYDIVLVDT
+701 MESLSAQYDIVLVDT

-777 EYGYYNYEYKQDT
+777 EYGYYAYEYRKSGD

>member
-1 MAKAAWQ
+1 
-8 GQPTLIPATRLPQKK
+8 
-23 KHPLG
+23 
-28 RNAIRISAQPSP
+28 
-40 RRDDTTVNRATKHM
+40 M

-60 STRQPQSSSMADEI
+60 ANRQPQAGGVADEI

-79 WGLLV
+79 FGLLL

-97 LFLGVAYGVL
+97 LFLGVAYGLL

-157 EVINQLQMD
+157 EVIDQLKMD
-166 IRIAPERSPFIGRFT
+166 IVVEPDRLPLIGSFGAP
-181 APDPAPEFVPK
+181 AAAPEFVPK

-202 TFVTVKHFRV
+202 TFVTVKSFRV
-212 PEALEGKAFTLLEEN
+212 PENLQGKEFTLVEED
-227 GQPVLYL
+227 GQPTLYL
-234 EDQKVGSAP
+234 EDQKVGAAS

-257 EIGEWEYGEEPLSLV
+257 DIGEWTYGDEPLTLV
-272 KQARANAVN
+272 KQARADAVN
-281 QLRSRLS
+281 GFRSRLS

-299 AMAMIGP
+299 AMAMTGSN
-306 HKTRIR
+306 KARIR
-312 TILDAIS
+312 TILDTIS
-319 ETYLL
+319 ENYLL
-324 QNIKRLSAEAENSL
+324 QNIKRMSAEAENSL

-353 GAEEKLNAYRLKSE
+353 SAEEKLNAYRLKSE

-392 KIKESEVSSRFTQ
+392 KIKESEVSARFTR

-416 RGSLMQEK
+416 RGSLIQEK

-430 IKALPETQQEVLR
+430 IKTLPETQQEVLR

-452 EIYVGLLNKSQE
+452 EIYVGLLNKVQE

-486 VPVKPKKP
+486 EPVKPKKS
-494 LVAILAAMLGG
+494 LVVILAAMLGA
-505 MGAVG
+505 MGSIG

-544 QQKVDRLEALK
+544 QLKVDRLEALK
-555 RRRRQKKDKEP
+555 RRRQKKNKEP

-578 AVEALR
+578 AIEALR

-593 MMEATNKVLM
+593 MMEASNKVLM
-603 VSGPSPGVGKS
+603 VSGSSPGVGKS
-614 FVSANLAA
+614 FVTANLAA
-622 VLAQTGQR
+622 VLAQTGQK
-630 VIVIDAD
+630 VVVIDAD
-637 MRKGHMHRFFDNRNN
+637 MRKGHMHRFFDNRNDD
-652 AGLSDYLSGQ
+652 GLSDYLSGQ
-662 KEQDAVIQASK
+662 EEQEAVIQTTK

-701 MESLSGQYDIVLVDT
+701 MGALSEQYDIVLVDT

-748 VDITLTRFAQNNV
+748 VDIALTRFAQNNV

-777 EYGYYNYEYKQDT
+777 EYGYYAYEYGSNSNK

>member
-1 MAKAAWQ
+1 
-8 GQPTLIPATRLPQKK
+8 
-23 KHPLG
+23 
-28 RNAIRISAQPSP
+28 
-40 RRDDTTVNRATKHM
+40 M
-54 TENTST
+54 TENAST
-60 STRQPQSSSMADEI
+60 SNRQPQSSGMADEI

-97 LFLGVAYGVL
+97 LFLGVAYGLL

-157 EVINQLQMD
+157 DVIDQLHLD
-166 IRIAPERSPFIGRFT
+166 ILIEPDRLPLIGGLG

-212 PEALEGKAFTLLEEN
+212 PETLEGKAFTLLEEN
-227 GQPVLYL
+227 GQPTLYL
-234 EDQKVGSAP
+234 EDQKVGSAA
-243 VGNPIKSEDGSIQL
+243 VGSPIKSEDGSIQL
-257 EIGEWEYGEEPLSLV
+257 EIGEWEYGEEPLSLM
-272 KQARANAVN
+272 KQARADAVN
-281 QLRSRLS
+281 KLRGRLS

-299 AMAMIGP
+299 AMAITGP
-306 HKTRIR
+306 HKIRIR
-312 TILDAIS
+312 TILDSIS
-319 ETYLL
+319 ENYLL
-324 QNIKRLSAEAENSL
+324 QNIKRMSAEAQNSL

-392 KIKESEVSSRFTQ
+392 KIKESEVSARFTQ

-452 EIYVGLLNKSQE
+452 EIYVGLLNKVQE

-486 VPVKPKKP
+486 EPVKPKKP
-494 LVAILAAMLGG
+494 LVAILAAMLGA
-505 MGAVG
+505 MGSVG

-544 QQKVDRLEALK
+544 QLKVDRLEALK
-555 RRRRQKKDKEP
+555 RRRQKKSKEP

-578 AVEALR
+578 AIEALR

-593 MMEATNKVLM
+593 MMEASNKVLM

-614 FVSANLAA
+614 FVTANLAA
-622 VLAQTGQR
+622 VLAQTGQK
-630 VIVIDAD
+630 VVVIDAD
-637 MRKGHMHRFFDNRNN
+637 MRKGHMHRFFDNMNDE
-652 AGLSDYLSGQ
+652 GLSDYLSGQ
-662 KEQDAVIQASK
+662 KEQEAVIQATK

-770 MERRASN
+770 MERRATN
-777 EYGYYNYEYKQDT
+777 EYGYYAYEYGSSKES

>member
-1 MAKAAWQ
+1 
-8 GQPTLIPATRLPQKK
+8 
-23 KHPLG
+23 
-28 RNAIRISAQPSP
+28 
-40 RRDDTTVNRATKHM
+40 M

-60 STRQPQSSSMADEI
+60 VKRQPQAGGMADEI

-79 WGLLV
+79 FGLLL

-97 LFLGVAYGVL
+97 LFLGAVYSTL
-107 ATPIYKADALLQ
+107 ATPIYRADALLQ

-157 EVINQLQMD
+157 EVIDQLKMD
-166 IRIAPERSPFIGRFT
+166 IVVEPDRLPLIGGFGAP
-181 APDPAPEFVPK
+181 AAAPEFVPK

-202 TFVTVKHFRV
+202 TFVTVKSFRV
-212 PEALEGKAFTLLEEN
+212 PENLQGKAFTLVEED
-227 GQPVLYL
+227 GQPTLYL
-234 EDQKVGSAP
+234 EDQRVGAAA

-257 EIGEWEYGEEPLSLV
+257 DIGEWTYGDETLTLV
-272 KQARANAVN
+272 KQARADAVN
-281 QLRSRLS
+281 GFRSRLS

-299 AMAMIGP
+299 AMAMTGSN
-306 HKTRIR
+306 KARIR
-312 TILDAIS
+312 TILDTIS
-319 ETYLL
+319 ENYLL
-324 QNIKRLSAEAENSL
+324 QNIKRMSAEAENSL

-353 GAEEKLNAYRLKSE
+353 SAEEKLNAYRLKSE

-392 KIKESEVSSRFTQ
+392 KIKESEVSARFTR

-416 RGSLMQEK
+416 RGSLIQEK

-452 EIYVGLLNKSQE
+452 EIYVGLLNKVQE

-486 VPVKPKKP
+486 EPVKPKKT
-494 LVAILAAMLGG
+494 LVAILAAMLGA
-505 MGAVG
+505 MGSIG

-544 QQKVDRLEALK
+544 QLKVDRLEALK
-555 RRRRQKKDKEP
+555 RRRQKKNKEP
-566 IPLLALSDPNDL
+566 IPLLALSAPNDL

-593 MMEATNKVLM
+593 MMEASNKVLM

-614 FVSANLAA
+614 FVTANLAA
-622 VLAQTGQR
+622 VLAQTGQK
-630 VIVIDAD
+630 VVVIDAD
-637 MRKGHMHRFFDNRNN
+637 MRKGHMHRFFDNMNDE
-652 AGLSDYLSGQ
+652 GLSDYLSGQ
-662 KEQDAVIQASK
+662 KEQEAVIQATK

-701 MESLSGQYDIVLVDT
+701 MESLSKEYDIVLVDT

-777 EYGYYNYEYKQDT
+777 EYGYYAYEYGSSKES

>member
-1 MAKAAWQ
+1 
-8 GQPTLIPATRLPQKK
+8 
-23 KHPLG
+23 
-28 RNAIRISAQPSP
+28 
-40 RRDDTTVNRATKHM
+40 M

-60 STRQPQSSSMADEI
+60 SNRQPQSSGMADEI

-79 WGLLV
+79 FGQLL

-97 LFLGVAYGVL
+97 LFLGVGYGLL

-157 EVINQLQMD
+157 EVIDQLQMD
-166 IRIAPERSPFIGRFT
+166 ILIQPDRLALIGGMG
-181 APDPAPEFVPK
+181 APDPAPEFVSR

-212 PEALEGKAFTLLEEN
+212 PEALEGKAFTLQEEN
-227 GQPVLYL
+227 GQPTLYL
-234 EDQKVGSAP
+234 DDQKVGSAP
-243 VGNPIKSEDGSIQL
+243 VGSPIKSEDGSIQL

-281 QLRSRLS
+281 QLRGRLS

-299 AMAMIGP
+299 AMAMTGP

-312 TILDAIS
+312 TILDSIS

-392 KIKESEVSSRFTQ
+392 KIKESEVSSRFTK

-486 VPVKPKKP
+486 MPVKPKKP

-544 QQKVDRLEALK
+544 QLKVDRLEALK
-555 RRRRQKKDKEP
+555 RRRKKNSKEP

-578 AVEALR
+578 AIEALR

-593 MMEATNKVLM
+593 MMEASNKVLM

-614 FVSANLAA
+614 FVTANLAA
-622 VLAQTGQR
+622 VLAQTGQK
-630 VIVIDAD
+630 VVVIDAD
-637 MRKGHMHRFFDNRNN
+637 MRKGHMHRFFGNRNDE
-652 AGLSDYLSGQ
+652 GLSDFLSGQ
-662 KEQDAVIQASK
+662 KEQEAVIQATK

-701 MESLSGQYDIVLVDT
+701 MESLSEQYDIVLVDT